1 MTAAEILLAKI
12 CGRRYDTEKQKK
24 GRGPPAMWEYV
35 QIALIFVGVVL
46 VARIVDELIIRWRQ
60 RKREEKDREK
70 K

>member
-1 MTAAEILLAKI
+1 
-12 CGRRYDTEKQKK
+12 
-24 GRGPPAMWEYV
+24 MWEYV

-60 RKREEKDREK
+60 RKRGEKDREK

>member
-1 MTAAEILLAKI
+1 
-12 CGRRYDTEKQKK
+12 
-24 GRGPPAMWEYV
+24 MWEYV